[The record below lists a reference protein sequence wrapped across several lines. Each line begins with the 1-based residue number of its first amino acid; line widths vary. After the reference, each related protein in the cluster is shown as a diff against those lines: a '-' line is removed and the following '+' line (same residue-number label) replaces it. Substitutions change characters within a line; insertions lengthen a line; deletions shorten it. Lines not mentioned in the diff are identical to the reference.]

1 MNRMNSEI
9 EEVND
14 GNMLF
19 PVVTEARI
27 RAELPRQPE
36 GTTMVAEIL
45 GKPYW
50 KKNTKLN
57 IMEWTRIRKWAVD
70 MGGHF
75 KQEDNMRR
83 SAGQV

>member
-1 MNRMNSEI
+1 MLENLRLIECHHDPQGANGSGGRVREMNRMNSEI

-19 PVVTEARI
+19 PVVMEARI

-57 IMEWTRIRKWAVD
+57 IME
-70 MGGHF
+70 
-75 KQEDNMRR
+75 
-83 SAGQV
+83 

>member
-1 MNRMNSEI
+1 MLENLRLIECHPGPQGANGSGGRVREMNRMNSEI

-14 GNMLF
+14 GNILL
-19 PVVTEARI
+19 PVVMEARI
-27 RAELPRQPE
+27 RVELPRQPE

-57 IMEWTRIRKWAVD
+57 IME
-70 MGGHF
+70 
-75 KQEDNMRR
+75 
-83 SAGQV
+83 